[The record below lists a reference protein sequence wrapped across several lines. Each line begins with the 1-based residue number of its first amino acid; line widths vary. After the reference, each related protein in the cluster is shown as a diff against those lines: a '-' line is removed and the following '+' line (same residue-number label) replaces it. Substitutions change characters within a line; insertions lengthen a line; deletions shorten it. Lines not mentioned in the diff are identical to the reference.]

1 VRKALAL
8 AGLAGLLALT
18 GCGKEVAGSP
28 SPAAVSTDHT
38 AAKTPPGDPLT
49 LGPDGVGKVKLGDS
63 TAELKAAGVKVEENW
78 SSDKDCPDVADV
90 PAGPNATGTLQI
102 SKKDGV
108 AIIEAGKGMHT
119 PEGITFDSPLAAVQ
133 KAYPNMTTVSHDS
146 DGGEYL
152 ARVPGSNPEVVY
164 RILTTKGDKVVGR
177 FQLKFAENDC
187 DD

>member
-1 VRKALAL
+1 MDGHVPCRSRQPHPSPRNGVPPVRKALAL

-78 SSDKDCPDVADV
+78 SSDK
-90 PAGPNATGTLQI
+90 
-102 SKKDGV
+102 
-108 AIIEAGKGMHT
+108 
-119 PEGITFDSPLAAVQ
+119 
-133 KAYPNMTTVSHDS
+133 
-146 DGGEYL
+146 
-152 ARVPGSNPEVVY
+152 
-164 RILTTKGDKVVGR
+164 
-177 FQLKFAENDC
+177 
-187 DD
+187 